1 MPRLR
6 VLYVVDE
13 HETAQCSVE
22 EEQRLT
28 ALGKAI
34 LSLPELR
41 EVSGDSLLFHVG
53 MAAELSSWHQVVYAS
68 SCTLCQLDGRTL
80 INWFKQ

>member
-6 VLYVVDE
+6 VLYVVDVYK
-13 HETAQCSVE
+13 TAQCSAE

-41 EVSGDSLLFHVG
+41 EVSGDSLLYDVG

-68 SCTLCQLDGRTL
+68 SSPLCQLNGRTL
-80 INWFKQ
+80 TNCFKQ